1 MVFSEFV
8 EALHEC
14 GWVARNDAQHVRIL
28 KLWDDMRRKAANQEL
43 VELVDGAY
51 EIVEIFNATTQ
62 AQIEWK
68 RAWLEKAR
76 KHGASGE

>member
-1 MVFSEFV
+1 MTRTIDTDG
-8 EALHEC
+8 LCDRCEC
-14 GWVARNDAQHVRIL
+14 GAH
-28 KLWDDMRRKAANQEL
+28 AANQEL

-51 EIVEIFNATTQ
+51 EIVELFNATSP